1 LEKIV
6 SKTNETLNLGHH
18 VLADGELD
26 AVTGG
31 TKCTGGSAGGPVT
44 LRALA
49 TLLGQLEQAEAQ
61 KVR

>member
-1 LEKIV
+1 METTM
-6 SKTNETLNLGHH
+6 SKTHDTIG
-18 VLADGELD
+18 DRELD

-44 LRALA
+44 LRQLA
-49 TLLGQLEQAEAQ
+49 ALLGQLEQAEAQ